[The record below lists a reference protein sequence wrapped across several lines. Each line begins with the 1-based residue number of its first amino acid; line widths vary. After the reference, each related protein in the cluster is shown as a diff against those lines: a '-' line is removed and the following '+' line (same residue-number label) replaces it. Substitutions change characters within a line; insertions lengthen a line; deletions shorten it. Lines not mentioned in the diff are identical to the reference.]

1 MSSIRIEGNR
11 ELCGRIKV
19 QGSKNAAL
27 PILAATILIPG
38 TTILENCPAIKDVE
52 LMLKLLES
60 MGCHTERNG
69 GQLKID
75 ASRTAQCHLKKEYI
89 EGMRSSIIL
98 LGAML
103 GRFGEA
109 HIGYPGGCVIG
120 ERPIN
125 YHLEALRALGA
136 GIRIEE
142 GQIIAEAEKLKGST
156 IHFAISSVGA
166 TENAILAAVAAEGM
180 TILENAAIEPE
191 ITALCG
197 FLRLA
202 GAKIEGIGTR
212 TLRITGSPLHET
224 NYFVPYDRI
233 VAGTYLLAAAAAG
246 GDVVVEHAPAEELK
260 ELIKCLKNMEI
271 DLYQHDDGIEVISDR
286 NYQALPHLV
295 TAEYPGFAT
304 DLQPQLAAVL
314 TCAKGNSMIEEKIFD
329 NRFGYAAELAKMGAS
344 VRIQDRCLFI
354 KGTSGLQGNLLEAKD
369 LRGGAALILAGLMA
383 EGITR
388 IDGCGFVERGYEDIV
403 RDLSSVGA
411 KISYC

>member
-383 EGITR
+383 EGITT
-388 IDGCGFVERGYEDIV
+388 IDRCGFVERGYEDIV

>member
-1 MSSIRIEGNR
+1 MSSIRVEGNR

-38 TTILENCPAIKDVE
+38 ITILENCPAIKDVD

-103 GRFGEA
+103 GRFKEA

-125 YHLEALRALGA
+125 YHLEALRSLGA
-136 GIRIEE
+136 VIRIEE
-142 GQIIAEAEKLKGST
+142 GQILASAEKLKGCT

-166 TENAILAAVAAEGM
+166 TENAILAAVAAEGV
-180 TILENAAIEPE
+180 TILENAATEPE

-197 FLRLA
+197 FLRSA
-202 GAKIEGIGTR
+202 GAQIEGMGTR
-212 TLRITGSPLHET
+212 ILRITGSTLHEVR
-224 NYFVPYDRI
+224 YEVPYDRI
-233 VAGTYLLAAAAAG
+233 VAGTYLLAAAGAG

-260 ELIKCLKNMEI
+260 ELIKCLKNMGI
-271 DLYQHDDGIEVISDR
+271 DIYRHDDGLEIISDR
-286 NYQALPHLV
+286 NYRALPHLI

-314 TCAKGNSMIEEKIFD
+314 TCANGNSMIEEKIFD

-344 VRIQDRCLFI
+344 LTIRDRCLLI
-354 KGTSGLQGNLLEAKD
+354 NGISGLRGASVEAKD

-383 EGITR
+383 EGMTEIS
-388 IDGCGFVERGYEDIV
+388 GCGFVERGYEDIV

-411 KISYC
+411 RIEYI